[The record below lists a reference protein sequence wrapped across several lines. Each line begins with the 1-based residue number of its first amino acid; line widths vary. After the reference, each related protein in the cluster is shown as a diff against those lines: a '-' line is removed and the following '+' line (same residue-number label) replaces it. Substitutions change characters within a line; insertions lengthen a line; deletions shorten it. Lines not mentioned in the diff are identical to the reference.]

1 MKVVEKHWQSASRIG
16 MEGAL
21 MALSP
26 LPFLFI
32 VFGVGSAMPN
42 LWQLLLASV
51 ATTAAIVSGL
61 LLTRRPFLGKLS
73 GAIALAG
80 TFTTILPWLKG
91 TPFVAL
97 TGAVTL
103 IGASF
108 ALMDFPIDSVGE
120 SDKKSNPPIRY
131 LEQARWGSLMV
142 PLVALLS
149 IVSSGSNTSFSAY
162 CVTSSFMIAQ
172 ALLIH
177 WVFVN
182 KSTWHLI
189 IPITGFAAIG
199 WAFFCSFTDSVP
211 GLVLLFSVLSLIAM
225 PRSNLLTERREHL
238 WEILI
243 NHPARILLST
253 FSALCILGI
262 VLLSLPIATTAG
274 SIHLVDAA
282 FTSVSAVCVTG
293 LIVLDTP
300 HDFTLFGQFC
310 ILLLIQLGGL
320 GIMSITTVAL
330 HAMGRRLS
338 LKQERLLTSIT
349 DTDHKDMLHS
359 LRTILKFTFIAE
371 AAGASLLTL
380 LFIFSG
386 DTPGQAL
393 WRGVFTSISAFCNA
407 GFALQGDNLLP
418 YQTNSFILHVVATL
432 IIFGGLAPATSLVVP
447 KWLRG
452 KHVSIPARIALITT
466 IVLLVSGTFFI
477 LAFEWNGVLAGMS
490 FADKIHNAWF
500 QSVTLRTAGFNS
512 VDIAQVASPTF
523 LVMLGLMFIGG
534 SPGGTAGG
542 VKTITLG
549 ILAMTF
555 WAKITNRNDII
566 IDNRR
571 VRSTTIYHAITIVT
585 SGMIVWFGV
594 VLMLEITQQISMRDL
609 IFEATSAI
617 GTVGLSTGATPLLDE
632 IGKII
637 IMIAMFVGRI
647 GPMTLFMLLSNDQV
661 LSKSRSPQAKI
672 PLT

>member
-1 MKVVEKHWQSASRIG
+1 
-16 MEGAL
+16 
-21 MALSP
+21 
-26 LPFLFI
+26 
-32 VFGVGSAMPN
+32 MPN
-42 LWQLLLASV
+42 LWQLVTASV
-51 ATTAAIVSGL
+51 AATAAIVGGL
-61 LLTRRPFLGKLS
+61 LLFRRPSLGKLCT
-73 GAIALAG
+73 AIALAG
-80 TFTTILPWLKG
+80 TFATTWPWL
-91 TPFVAL
+91 TANPFSAL

-108 ALMDFPIDSVGE
+108 ALIDLPTE
-120 SDKKSNPPIRY
+120 RSNLKIDTTNRY
-131 LEQARWGSLMV
+131 LEKARWASLVV
-142 PLVALLS
+142 PLIALLTM
-149 IVSSGSNTSFSAY
+149 VTGGSNTALSVYS
-162 CVTSSFMIAQ
+162 VTGSFMIAQ
-172 ALLIH
+172 ALFIH
-177 WVFVN
+177 WASVN
-182 KSTWHLI
+182 KSAWHLI
-189 IPITGFAAIG
+189 MPMAGCVAIG
-199 WAFFCSFTDSVP
+199 WAFFSSFTGRIP
-211 GLVLLFSVLSLIAM
+211 AIALLFSVLSLIAL
-225 PRSNLLTERREHL
+225 PRSAHLTERREHL

-253 FSALCILGI
+253 FSGLCILGV
-262 VLLSLPIATTAG
+262 VLLSLPIATTTG
-274 SIHLVDAA
+274 TIHLVDAA

-300 HDFTLFGQFC
+300 HDFTMIGQFF

-349 DTDHKDMLHS
+349 DTDHKDLLHS
-359 LRTILKFTFIAE
+359 LKTILKFTFIAE
-371 AAGASLLTL
+371 AVGASLLTM

-386 DTPGQAL
+386 ETPGQAF
-393 WRGVFTSISAFCNA
+393 WRGLFTSISAFCNA
-407 GFALQGDNLLP
+407 GFALQSDNLLP
-418 YQTNSFILHVVATL
+418 YQTNPFILQVVATL
-432 IIFGGLAPATSLVVP
+432 IIFGGLAPATSLIVP
-447 KWLRG
+447 RWLRG
-452 KHVSIPARIALITT
+452 KPVSIPARIALITT
-466 IVLLVSGTFFI
+466 TVLLVSGTFFI
-477 LAFEWNGVLAGMS
+477 LAFEWTGVLAGLS

-512 VDIAQVASPTF
+512 VDIAQVANPTF

-542 VKTITLG
+542 VKTITVG

-555 WAKITNRNDII
+555 WAKITNRDDIN

-571 VRSTTIYHAITIVT
+571 VRAATVYHAITIIT
-585 SGMIVWFGV
+585 SGMLIWFGV

-661 LSKSRSPQAKI
+661 ISKSRSPDAKI